1 MFVNEDK
8 LRKMIKEAVVEA
20 LSAEITWEKRR
31 DEKTGLPLAV
41 PEYIKE
47 EVFLP
52 AFWAQ
57 NIKFQEA
64 AFRGVQEDLGKKQG
78 EISDA
83 TKKIEALA
91 NFLISAEPVFR
102 QLAKFSKLIEEKQ
115 QCEQSLIGTS
125 S

>member
-20 LSAEITWEKRR
+20 LSAEIIWEKRR

-47 EVFLP
+47 KTFLP

-78 EISDA
+78 EIAEA
-83 TKKIEALA
+83 TKHIEALG
-91 NFLISAEPVFR
+91 NFLISAQPMFVK
-102 QLAKFSKLIEEKQ
+102 LAQFSDLITENKRKALPDA
-115 QCEQSLIGTS
+115 SDD
-125 S
+125 